1 MLRKQLAACYDV
13 LRKTLS
19 DNSGEVWNMRGAQ
32 LKGTDLAGNEFWEA
46 PPREGSN
53 RKTCRS
59 LRVLDEPRS
68 MGGRRKFESTS
79 SNAKFG
85 RSGLSVEWTSWLQHR
100 RRDPP
105 TMEELLRNVEKSARV
120 ADNVEKLR
128 VKDEAVSAVI
138 SAWVHSTEVHSPKLT

>member
-105 TMEELLRNVEKSARV
+105 TMELRQREI
-120 ADNVEKLR
+120 EG
-128 VKDEAVSAVI
+128 
-138 SAWVHSTEVHSPKLT
+138 